1 MISIKN
7 YTSDFVYLTLKET
20 TTLTGSPI
28 NYVLRL
34 HSNLLHD
41 ESYFLLSGDTSPNVD
56 RYNKF
61 PINLTTLSART
72 ENFDYFVYQ
81 FSGNTY
87 QISGL
92 TDSNIIESG
101 LCSLIST
108 ATTQTYTYPINSQQ
122 EYYFQ

>member
-1 MISIKN
+1 MITIKN

-34 HSNLLHD
+34 HSNLVHD
-41 ESYFLLSGDTSPNVD
+41 ENYFLLSGDTSPNVD
-56 RYNKF
+56 RYNRF

-87 QISGL
+87 QVSGL

-101 LCSLIST
+101 LCELATT
-108 ATTQTYTYPINSQQ
+108 ATTQTFTYAINTQQ